1 MTSFHRARLERKAL
15 KDKKVLWYV
24 VFTGRS
30 ALSDIKHDATGKC
43 FRSDQARTASVLNSL
58 KTPSCEF
65 IGEVILKINVV

>member
-43 FRSDQARTASVLNSL
+43 FRSDQARTASVFAPDLNF
-58 KTPSCEF
+58 F
-65 IGEVILKINVV
+65 IISFLRTSEMI